1 MLYHLLT
8 PLSENFILFNLFNY
22 ITFRAFLSGII
33 AFLIVFTLTPI
44 FIKKFKEFRE
54 RIKEDVPSWHKKK
67 EGTPTAGGI
76 VMLFSVLISSLLLV
90 RYDNPLVWI
99 SLFTITYMALIGFYD
114 DYKKMTSKSKVDGLK
129 VLPKLVL
136 QSILAI
142 VIFIFIIFYYP
153 PQIATKTQLL
163 FFKNIYIDFSIFYP
177 IFIFFVFVGTAN
189 ALNLTDGLD
198 GLAGS
203 CSIPPLITF
212 LIVAYIT
219 SHIVLSKYLNILHI
233 PQAGELTIICSSIIG
248 ALLGFLWY
256 NSYPAEIFMGD
267 TGSQMLG
274 GAFGIIAIL
283 IKQEILLA
291 IAGGLFVIEALSVI
305 IQVSYFK
312 WTKRK
317 YGQGKRIFKR
327 APIHH
332 HFEEI
337 GWQEPK
343 IVARFLIIS
352 TLFSILALATLKI
365 R

>member
-1 MLYHLLT
+1 MLYHILT
-8 PLSENFILFNLFNY
+8 PLADQFILFNLFKY
-22 ITFRAFLSGII
+22 ITFRAFL
-33 AFLIVFTLTPI
+33 AFLFSFIIVILLTPY
-44 FIKKFKEFRE
+44 FIKKFRQLRE
-54 RIKEDVPSWHKKK
+54 KIKEDVPSWHKKK

-76 VMLFSVLISSLLLV
+76 IMLIGILISSLLCV

-99 SLFTITYMALIGFYD
+99 SLFAILYMALIGFYD
-114 DYKKMTSKSKVDGLK
+114 DYKKMISVGKVEGLK
-129 VLPKLVL
+129 KLPKFIL

-142 VIFIFIIFYYP
+142 IIYIFIIFYYP
-153 PQIATKTQLL
+153 SEIATKTQFL
-163 FFKNIYIDFSIFYP
+163 FFKNIMLDFSFLYP

-198 GLAGS
+198 GLAAS
-203 CSIPPLITF
+203 SSIPPLITF
-212 LIVAYIT
+212 LVVSYIT

-233 PQAGELTIICSSIIG
+233 PQAGELTIICSAVIG
-248 ALLGFLWY
+248 ALLGFLWF

-274 GAFGIIAIL
+274 GTFGIVAIL

-291 IAGGLFVIEALSVI
+291 IAGALFVIETLSVI
-305 IQVSYFK
+305 IQVGYFK

-317 YGQGKRIFKR
+317 YGKGRRIFKR
-327 APIHH
+327 APLHH

-337 GWQEPK
+337 GWEEPK